1 MISYAPFDVQE
12 PPLSAVQEP
21 SRVVSVT
28 QPRAPIQ
35 RRQASRGLE
44 DEKTECNYVIIVFL
58 IGVIY
63 LMSSSE

>member
-21 SRVVSVT
+21 TKSV
-28 QPRAPIQ
+28 QIIQAKAPAA
-35 RRQASRGLE
+35 RRSTRGIE
-44 DEKTECNYVIIVFL
+44 NEKTECNYVILVFL

-63 LMSSSE
+63 LMLSSN